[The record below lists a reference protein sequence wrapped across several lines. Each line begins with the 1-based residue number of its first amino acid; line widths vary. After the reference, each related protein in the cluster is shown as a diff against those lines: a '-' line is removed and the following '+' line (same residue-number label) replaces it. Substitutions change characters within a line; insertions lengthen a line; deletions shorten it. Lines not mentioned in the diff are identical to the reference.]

1 MKMVE
6 NAYKTFQFSKEMISE
21 GKVFENK
28 YKNYPEKLK
37 KEITSHK

>member
-6 NAYKTFQFSKEMISE
+6 NANKIYDFNKEMISE

-28 YKNYPEKLK
+28 YKNVPEQLK
-37 KEITSHK
+37 K